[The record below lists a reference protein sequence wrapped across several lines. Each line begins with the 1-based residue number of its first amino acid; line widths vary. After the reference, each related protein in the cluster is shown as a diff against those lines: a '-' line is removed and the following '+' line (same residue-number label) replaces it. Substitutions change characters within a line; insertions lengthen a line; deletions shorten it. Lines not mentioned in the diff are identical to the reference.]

1 MNLSISASRAFQASY
16 AARPLDFIKM
26 FLRLFTQ
33 LTAVAQQRKSVQ
45 QAGYPVGRAKRGRWG
60 ATELGIDLLPL
71 VSARE
76 HVGQA

>member
-1 MNLSISASRAFQASY
+1 
-16 AARPLDFIKM
+16 M

-33 LTAVAQQRKSVQ
+33 LTAVAQQREPAQ
-45 QAGYPVGRAKRGRWG
+45 RAGYPVGRGKRGRWGG